1 MAAILIA
8 LQADN
13 ARRALRRERTF
24 LPRSA
29 PGVWLDTL
37 NDQEFVCRYR
47 VSKEVASDL
56 IYRLS
61 TSYLGRRTGRSHAV
75 GNDVKV

>member
-13 ARRALRRERTF
+13 ARRAL
-24 LPRSA
+24 PRSA
-29 PGVWLDTL
+29 PLDTL

-56 IYRLS
+56 IDRLS
-61 TSYLGRRTGRSHAV
+61 TSHLGRRTGRSHAV